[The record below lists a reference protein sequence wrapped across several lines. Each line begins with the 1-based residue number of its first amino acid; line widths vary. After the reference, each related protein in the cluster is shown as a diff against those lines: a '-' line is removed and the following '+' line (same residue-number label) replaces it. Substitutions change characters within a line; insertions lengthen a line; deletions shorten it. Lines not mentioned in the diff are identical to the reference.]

1 MSSFFRVGKS
11 VYDKAKESSDFL
23 LRSTKFRPETA
34 VICGSGLG
42 GLAHLLEEPQSFPY
56 QLIPNFPRCT
66 APGHAGEMVFGR
78 LRGKDVVLMKG
89 RFHIYEGHTMQT
101 VSFKGHFTKD
111 YLQEKRYRPI
121 YNIFSIP
128 YFFAKKRATFAING
142 DLSKKAI

>member
-1 MSSFFRVGKS
+1 MIYPSDNTLFYFKINLQVILRMSSFFRVGKS

-42 GLAHLLEEPQSFPY
+42 GLAQLLEEPQSFPY

-101 VSFKGHFTKD
+101 VS
-111 YLQEKRYRPI
+111 
-121 YNIFSIP
+121 
-128 YFFAKKRATFAING
+128 
-142 DLSKKAI
+142 

>member
-1 MSSFFRVGKS
+1 MRVGKS

-42 GLAHLLEEPQSFPY
+42 GLAQLLEEPQSFPY

-101 VSFKGHFTKD
+101 VSLKGLY
-111 YLQEKRYRPI
+111 YLQEKSYRPI
-121 YNIFSIP
+121 YDIFSIP
-128 YFFAKKRATFAING
+128 YFFAKKCATFAING